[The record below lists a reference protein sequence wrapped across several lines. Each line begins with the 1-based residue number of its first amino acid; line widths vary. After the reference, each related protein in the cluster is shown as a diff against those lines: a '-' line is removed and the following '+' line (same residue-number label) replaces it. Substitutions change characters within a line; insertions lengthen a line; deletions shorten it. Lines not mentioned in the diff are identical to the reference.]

1 MEMETATVT
10 VTRKPQRDDGGGR
23 LSDRENATGSG
34 ATGSSDPMPRRRV
47 DLQRPLTR
55 DQAGDLWRW
64 LLGIDRYNWPRG
76 NEVLGGGFAFFPVE
90 TQEAVQT
97 HFRRM
102 SEVNRIVM
110 TVAFTECLRYIMA
123 EVANL
128 MHMGTL
134 LGRRD
139 AGEMV
144 EVELDPEDGDP
155 EQAEDAED
163 TTGLMQRFMEPKE
176 QTSPASAA
184 ARWTANLGR
193 LQKEL
198 IGQSEGVR
206 AANIRRIRQALAACE
221 PWSKPEECRE
231 QLRALLVTMWD
242 VGWSSPDVIEVDSQ
256 PMVAAAATVGAI
268 PVVHGDGEMDQAMG
282 GAMSAD
288 EYEAYEQAMLASELA
303 RRDGGCDKRRKCC
316 LVEVEASSGSGD
328 RPRTTQSWAFH
339 VPSDGDGVRITLVAR
354 MVVEPEAVSTEPAG
368 SVRGRG
374 GDLPDD
380 TAAATCCTATNA
392 LDLMEFRDFE
402 EIYRA
407 WKAAELSL
415 VIVNHGMEVAELL
428 QTHEAVAAAGGDT
441 LEALCGGGGCGP
453 GQARREHGD
462 DECYHFAPSGLG
474 YTAAGSDGYLRGDTL
489 LLLAI
494 LVVVGLY
501 FSTFSAPLRRTEVD
515 QANCIT
521 GDELDV
527 LRPRAESK

>member
-1 MEMETATVT
+1 MERQRGELHGDGPRGDPGRTEAMTIRRGLWSRSPSGVSPKAVSAEIQGCGEGGHHQHLAGHLVQVMTPGMEMETATVT

-242 VGWSSPDVIEVDSQ
+242 GMESRLHMARSQRMKRGWEHGPTSLSSTCGARSSTSMCFRQAAQTSLKSTRSQ
-256 PMVAAAATVGAI
+256 WSQRLQLWGPFRSYT
-268 PVVHGDGEMDQAMG
+268 EM
-282 GAMSAD
+282 
-288 EYEAYEQAMLASELA
+288 E
-303 RRDGGCDKRRKCC
+303 RWT
-316 LVEVEASSGSGD
+316 
-328 RPRTTQSWAFH
+328 RPW
-339 VPSDGDGVRITLVAR
+339 
-354 MVVEPEAVSTEPAG
+354 VEP
-368 SVRGRG
+368 
-374 GDLPDD
+374 
-380 TAAATCCTATNA
+380 
-392 LDLMEFRDFE
+392 
-402 EIYRA
+402 
-407 WKAAELSL
+407 
-415 VIVNHGMEVAELL
+415 
-428 QTHEAVAAAGGDT
+428 
-441 LEALCGGGGCGP
+441 
-453 GQARREHGD
+453 
-462 DECYHFAPSGLG
+462 
-474 YTAAGSDGYLRGDTL
+474 
-489 LLLAI
+489 
-494 LVVVGLY
+494 
-501 FSTFSAPLRRTEVD
+501 
-515 QANCIT
+515 
-521 GDELDV
+521 
-527 LRPRAESK
+527 